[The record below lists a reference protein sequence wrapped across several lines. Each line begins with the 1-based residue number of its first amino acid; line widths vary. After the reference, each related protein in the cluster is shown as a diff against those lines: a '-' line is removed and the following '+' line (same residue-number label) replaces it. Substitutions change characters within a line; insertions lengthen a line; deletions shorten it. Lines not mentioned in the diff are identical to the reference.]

1 MDRIE
6 LLKELRIYGEQHEV
20 PNITDV
26 NAHFLCDLISI
37 SKAKNML
44 EIGTANGYSAI
55 CF

>member
-1 MDRIE
+1 MNRDH
-6 LLKELRIYGEQHEV
+6 LLQELRVYGRENEV

-26 NAHFLCDLISI
+26 NAHFLCDLIRI
-37 SKAKNML
+37 SGTKNML